1 MSAKIKKPKPV
12 CAGNVDVGAYLD
24 NMVSLKDI
32 RAMLKKSGLKTK
44 DAYLKI
50 EFDYA
55 GCYYE
60 GDSPNIS
67 VKVYGL
73 K

>member
-1 MSAKIKKPKPV
+1 MTTKNKTPKPI
-12 CAGNVDVGAYLD
+12 CAGDVDIAGLND
-24 NMVSLKDI
+24 KVSLKHIKD
-32 RAMLKKSGLKTK
+32 MLKEADLKTK

-50 EFDYA
+50 EFNYD

-60 GDSPNIS
+60 NDCPNIS
-67 VKVYGL
+67 VKVYGW